1 MLQADEYGFST
12 EIVDSSAISIEIKT
26 CRGNQTADFRCA
38 ALTPRLKSVT
48 PYNICNNIQL

>member
-26 CRGNQTADFRCA
+26 CRRNQAADFRCA
-38 ALTPRLKSVT
+38 ALTPLLKSVNT
-48 PYNICNNIQL
+48 YNICK